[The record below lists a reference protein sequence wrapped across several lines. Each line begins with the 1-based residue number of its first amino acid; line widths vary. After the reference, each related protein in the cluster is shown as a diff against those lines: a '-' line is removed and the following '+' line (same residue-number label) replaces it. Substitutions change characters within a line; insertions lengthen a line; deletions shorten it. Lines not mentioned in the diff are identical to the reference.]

1 MGWLDGLR
9 ESLKKTLRGGHEGR
23 SAARRIGWGL
33 LFYVLLTV
41 ILAVNMGPQGVNVQV
56 GQVAMET
63 ITAPREV
70 VNRLATER
78 AQREAELSV
87 QNIYSIEPAV
97 EASAQREIDSV
108 FERIRSVRAET
119 GLKEDEKLERLRS
132 QINSL
137 MSLNLSDSIFRAIL
151 RSDDATL
158 GLLEGDLRD
167 LIRKALK
174 ESEIRDE
181 AAVTQ
186 RRAAIDDEVKTIKL
200 PRAELRTFLAEV
212 AKPLIRP
219 NSAVDEVATAKKRQE
234 ARAAVPPVKILK
246 DQAIVRKNEQV
257 TEEQVAVLKDLGMI
271 RSQGNLRNILGALLL
286 SGALVILVVFY
297 LHRYR
302 RDILGN
308 ENRIVLLGLVASVAA
323 ASAQPLKSLLSG
335 YVVPIPAATMLI
347 STLIDPRLAL
357 LFGVVLSLFYGMSGV
372 VELPY
377 VLVSLVGGIAGV
389 YSVSRVGQRSDLMR
403 AGLVVGFIS
412 ALSIFALS
420 LVGGPLLRSATDS
433 WADPLWGLFNGV
445 LSAILT
451 IGSLPFLEAGFGIVT
466 PVKLLELAH
475 PNHPLLRKML
485 VEAPGTY
492 HHSLMVA
499 NLAEAAAEA
508 VGADPILARVGA
520 YYHDIGKTKRPYF
533 FIDNQFGGEN
543 PHDQIS
549 PHLSALI
556 ISSHVKDGVEMAKQH
571 HLPSEITDF
580 IKEHHGTNLISYF
593 YTRATENGKSERV
606 LEEDFRY
613 DGPKPHTKETAIVML
628 ADASEAIVRSMQQSA
643 QGPVP
648 IETIETAIRKMI
660 MDRLND
666 GQLDHSDLTFRDL
679 DAIAKIFIKIL
690 SGAFHSRITYP
701 DNELAALEKRG
712 SKSGSPDR
720 KSAKEGAG

>member
-1 MGWLDGLR
+1 MR
-9 ESLKKTLRGGHEGR
+9 ESLQKTIRGGPEGR
-23 SAARRIGWGL
+23 SIARRLGWGV
-33 LFYVLLTV
+33 LFYALLTV
-41 ILAVNMGPQGVNVQV
+41 IMAVNMGPQGVNVQV
-56 GQVAMET
+56 GQVAKET
-63 ITAPREV
+63 VTAPREV

-78 AQREAELSV
+78 LQKAAEASV
-87 QNIYSIEPAV
+87 RDIYAIDRSV
-97 EASAQREIDSV
+97 EAAAQREIAST
-108 FERIRSVRAET
+108 FERIRAVRSEA
-119 GLKEDEKLERLRS
+119 GLKEDEKLEKLKS
-132 QINSL
+132 LIN
-137 MSLNLSDSIFRAIL
+137 LNLSDSVYRAVL
-151 RSDDATL
+151 RSDDTTL
-158 GLLEGDLRD
+158 GLLETNSRD
-167 LIRKALK
+167 LIKKNLRDT
-174 ESEIRDE
+174 EIRDE
-181 AAVTQ
+181 AAVSQ
-186 RRAAIDDEVKTIKL
+186 RRAAIDDEAKALIL
-200 PRAELRTFLAEV
+200 PRAEFRTFLAEV

-219 NSAVDEVATAKKRQE
+219 NAAVDEAETVKKRQE
-234 ARAAVPPVKILK
+234 ARAAVTPVKVLK
-246 DQAIVRKNEQV
+246 DQAVIKKGDPV
-257 TEEQVAVLKDLGMI
+257 TEEQIAVLRDLGMI
-271 RSQGNLRNILGALLL
+271 RSQGNLRNIMGSLLIAGVL
-286 SGALVILVVFY
+286 VVLVIFY
-297 LHRYR
+297 LYRYR
-302 RDILGN
+302 RDTLQN
-308 ENRIVLLGLVASVAA
+308 EGRMVILGLVAGVTV

-347 STLIDPRLAL
+347 STLIDPKLAL
-357 LFGVVLSLFYGMSGV
+357 LFGVILSLFYGMSGV
-372 VELPY
+372 TELPY

-403 AGLVVGFIS
+403 AGLVVGFAS

-420 LVGGPLLRSATDS
+420 LVGGPLFAPATDS

-451 IGSLPFLEAGFGIVT
+451 IGSLPFLEAAFGIVT

-485 VEAPGTY
+485 LEAPGTY

-556 ISSHVKDGVEMAKQH
+556 ISSHVKDGAEMAKQH
-571 HLPSEITDF
+571 HLPNEIVDF

-613 DGPKPHTKETAIVML
+613 DGPKPHSKETAIVML

-643 QGPVP
+643 QGVVP

-660 MDRLND
+660 RERLDD
-666 GQLDHSDLTFRDL
+666 GQLNRSDLTFRDL
-679 DAIAKIFIKIL
+679 NTIASIFIKIL

-712 SKSGSPDR
+712 SKSGDSDR
-720 KSAKEGAG
+720 KPTREARS

>member
-1 MGWLDGLR
+1 MLDGLR
-9 ESLKKTLRGGHEGR
+9 ESLKKTLRGGPEGR
-23 SAARRIGWGL
+23 SVARRIGWGVV
-33 LFYVLLTV
+33 FYSLLTV
-41 ILAVNMGPQGVNVQV
+41 ILAVNLGPQGVNVQV
-56 GQVAMET
+56 GQVALET

-78 AQREAELSV
+78 LQREAELSV
-87 QNIYSIEPAV
+87 QNIYVIEPAV
-97 EASAQREIDSV
+97 EASAQREIDST
-108 FERIRSVRAET
+108 FERIRAVRAEA
-119 GLKEDEKLERLRS
+119 GLKEDEKLDRLRS
-132 QINSL
+132 QINSQ
-137 MSLNLSDSIFRAIL
+137 MSLNLNDSVFRAIL

-158 GLLEGDLRD
+158 GLLEGNLRD
-167 LIRKALK
+167 LVRKALK

-219 NSAVDEVATAKKRQE
+219 NAVVDEVATAKRRQE

-257 TEEQVAVLKDLGMI
+257 TEEQLAVLRDLGMI
-271 RSQGNLRNILGALLL
+271 RSQGNLRNTVGAILI
-286 SGALVILVVFY
+286 SGVLVILVVFY
-297 LHRYR
+297 LYRYR

-308 ENRIVLLGLVASVAA
+308 ENRIVMLGLIASVTA
-323 ASAQPLKSLLSG
+323 ASVQPLKSLLSG

-420 LVGGPLLRSATDS
+420 QVGGPLLRSATDTWS
-433 WADPLWGLFNGV
+433 DPLWGLFNGV

-571 HLPSEITDF
+571 HLPSEIVDF

-613 DGPKPHTKETAIVML
+613 DGPKPQAKETAIVML

-660 MDRLND
+660 RDRLND

-679 DAIAKIFIKIL
+679 DSIAKIFIKIL

-720 KSAKEGAG
+720 KPAREGTS